1 MFNLKQNLS
10 MKKLLFFKNA
20 RGSNNL
26 KKALIIIKLSIL
38 LLSINLIY
46 ITATGYTHSD
56 LLTEVK
62 QEVEIKGTVTDANTG
77 EPLPGVN
84 ILEKAT
90 QSGTST
96 DQDGNYTI
104 TVSGPDAVL
113 IFSSVGYLSE
123 EVDVAGRTTINLTLV
138 ESIEALDEIVVI
150 GYGSVKKRELTGSV
164 ASMKE
169 DDFNQGVF
177 SDPVQLIQGKVAGL
191 SVVRPNGGD
200 PNSGFEILLR
210 GSSSVKGSLQPLIVV
225 DGIPGGSL
233 EAIAPEDIESID
245 ILKDGSAAAI
255 YGTRGTNGVLLV
267 TTKKGQ
273 RGKMQVEFSSRFFT
287 ERLLNKIEVLS
298 ADVYRSVKEEW
309 DQSDNISKVNK
320 AASMEDYG
328 YNTDWFDE
336 ITREPF
342 SHNQHLSLS
351 GGSENTSYRL
361 SFDYLSQ
368 EGILLNS
375 SRKDYKV
382 SLNMQQLALNDRLMF
397 NTQLGMTNSNYHP
410 VDYNAVR
417 QCIKRNPT
425 QPVYNPDGSVFEVPG
440 WQNDNPVGILTE
452 RSDDK
457 KITRYFV
464 NLGADLNITEA
475 LKVGVLTGLHIIDSL
490 GGYYQPSYS
499 FPQET
504 AGTYGRAEREMY
516 AKSVTT
522 FESVIEWK
530 KQLSHH
536 NINIIGGYS
545 YQDFIYEGFEASNT
559 NFVTDEVKYNYLGLG
574 TYLTEG
580 SATMDSD
587 KKQSRLI
594 AFFARGAY
602 NFRGRY
608 FISASVRREGSSKFG
623 ANNKWGT
630 FPAVSAAW
638 DISNEDFMS
647 AFDIQMLKLRAGYG
661 VTGNEGLDDPY
672 VPLIRYGYEGR
683 FYYEGNYIQGF
694 GPISNPN
701 PDLKWETKHEYNIG
715 LDWLI
720 LNSRLGG
727 TVDYY
732 IRDTKDLLELY
743 DVPKPPNLHDQT
755 WQNVGSLR
763 NSGIEFSIN
772 AEPVVREK
780 FNWRFDFNIDYRKNK
795 LLSLSND
802 YFTLEGRNL
811 GDIGPPGVEA
821 WTHRYEVGKPLGNIH
836 GYVFEGLD
844 STGGW
849 IFRDYDPVND
859 TSDGRINVADR
870 DVVGNGIPDLYM
882 GLSTTLRYGNLDLTI
897 MCRGMFGQQ
906 IINAKR
912 IWYDNPSFLPDN
924 VMKTALDEDV
934 WDEPDFSSYY
944 VEDADFVKVDNIT
957 IGYKLPVKNIGWIT
971 AARIYLTGTNLFV
984 ITGYTGVDPEV
995 SIRGLEPG
1003 NDNRFDYPSTRN
1015 FMVGFNVKF

>member
-1 MFNLKQNLS
+1 LVNLT
-10 MKKLLFFKNA
+10 
-20 RGSNNL
+20 
-26 KKALIIIKLSIL
+26 
-38 LLSINLIY
+38 Y
-46 ITATGYTHSD
+46 ITA
-56 LLTEVK
+56 
-62 QEVEIKGTVTDANTG
+62 QEIVIKGTVTDAATG
-77 EPLPGVN
+77 ETLPGVN
-84 ILEKAT
+84 IIEKGTQRGAT
-90 QSGTST
+90 TN
-96 DQDGNYTI
+96 QDGSYSI
-104 TVSGPDAVL
+104 TVSNSDAVL
-113 IFSSVGYLSE
+113 VFSFVGYLSE
-123 EVDVAGRTTINLTLV
+123 EVDVAGRAAINLTLV

-177 SDPVQLIQGKVAGL
+177 SDPIQLIQGKVAGL
-191 SVVRPNGGD
+191 SIVRPNGGD
-200 PNSGFEILLR
+200 PNSGFEVLLR

-233 EAIAPEDIESID
+233 ESLAPQDIESID

-255 YGTRGTNGVLLV
+255 YGTRGTNGVILV

-273 RGKMQVEFSSRFFT
+273 KGQMQVEFSSRFFT

-298 ADVYRSVKEEW
+298 ADEYRAVKEEW
-309 DQSDNISKVNK
+309 SQSDDERKANK
-320 AASMEDYG
+320 TANMIDYG
-328 YNTDWFDE
+328 SSTDWFDA
-336 ITREPF
+336 ITRDPF

-361 SFDYLSQ
+361 SFDYLSH
-368 EGILLNS
+368 EGILLNN
-375 SRKDYKV
+375 SRKEYKV
-382 SLNMQQLALNDRLMF
+382 SLNMQQLALKDRLMF

-425 QPVYNPDGSVFEVPG
+425 MPVYNTDGSVYEVPG

-457 KITRYFV
+457 KISRYFV
-464 NLGADLNITEA
+464 NLGADLNITEE
-475 LKVGVLTGLHIIDSL
+475 LKIGVLTGLHIVDSL

-504 AGTYGRAEREMY
+504 AGTYGRAQREVY
-516 AKSVTT
+516 AKSITT

-530 KQLSHH
+530 KHLTNH

-559 NFVTDEVKYNYLGLG
+559 NFVTDEIEYNNLGLG

-608 FISASVRREGSSKFG
+608 FISASIRREGSSKFG

-630 FPAVSAAW
+630 FPAVSVAW

-647 AFDIQMLKLRAGYG
+647 AIELQMLKLRLGYG

-683 FYYEGNYIQGF
+683 FYYEGAYVQGF
-694 GPISNPN
+694 G
-701 PDLKWETKHEYNIG
+701 
-715 LDWLI
+715 
-720 LNSRLGG
+720 
-727 TVDYY
+727 
-732 IRDTKDLLELY
+732 
-743 DVPKPPNLHDQT
+743 
-755 WQNVGSLR
+755 
-763 NSGIEFSIN
+763 
-772 AEPVVREK
+772 
-780 FNWRFDFNIDYRKNK
+780 
-795 LLSLSND
+795 
-802 YFTLEGRNL
+802 
-811 GDIGPPGVEA
+811 
-821 WTHRYEVGKPLGNIH
+821 
-836 GYVFEGLD
+836 
-844 STGGW
+844 
-849 IFRDYDPVND
+849 PVND

-870 DVVGNGIPDLYM
+870 DVIGNGIPDLFM
-882 GLSTTLRYGNLDLTI
+882 GLSTTVQYGNWDVTI

-912 IWYDNPSFLPDN
+912 IWYDNPSFIPEN

-934 WDEPDFSSYY
+934 WDSPDFSSYY

-957 IGYKLPVKNIGWIT
+957 IGYRLPVKNLGWIT
-971 AARIYLTGTNLFV
+971 SARIYLTGTNLFV

-1003 NDNRFDYPSTRN
+1003 NDNRFDYPSTRT
-1015 FMVGFNVKF
+1015 FMVDFNVKF

>member
-1 MFNLKQNLS
+1 
-10 MKKLLFFKNA
+10 MKRLL
-20 RGSNNL
+20 
-26 KKALIIIKLSIL
+26 ITIKLTAL
-38 LLSINLIY
+38 LLSVTLISV
-46 ITATGYTHSD
+46 TATDYTLSGNLSAD
-56 LLTEVK
+56 KEIAACKQEFEVK
-62 QEVEIKGTVTDANTG
+62 GNITDAETG

-84 ILEKAT
+84 VVEKET
-90 QSGTST
+90 QRGTAT
-96 DQDGNYTI
+96 DQDGNYSI
-104 TVSGPDAVL
+104 KVSGPDAVL
-113 IFSSVGYLSE
+113 VFSSVGYLSE
-123 EVDVAGRTTINLTLV
+123 EIDVAGQTKIDLTLV

-150 GYGSVKKRELTGSV
+150 GYGSIKRREVTGSV
-164 ASMKE
+164 ASVKE

-177 SDPVQLIQGKVAGL
+177 FDPVQLVQGKVAGL
-191 SVVRPNGGD
+191 SIVRPNGGD

-255 YGTRGTNGVLLV
+255 YGTRGTNGVILV

-273 RGKMQVEFSSRFFT
+273 KGRMQVEFSSKFFT
-287 ERLLNKIEVLS
+287 ERLLNRIEVLS
-298 ADVYRSVKEEW
+298 ADEYRAVKEEW
-309 DQSDNISKVNK
+309 SQSDDIRKVNK
-320 AASMEDYG
+320 AGGMVDYG
-328 YNTDWFDE
+328 DNTDWFDE
-336 ITREPF
+336 ITRNPF

-351 GGSENTSYRL
+351 GGSESTSYRL

-375 SRKDYKV
+375 SRKEYRV
-382 SLNMQQLALNDRLMF
+382 GLNMQQLALKDRLMF
-397 NTQLGMTNSNYHP
+397 NTQLGVTNSNYHP

-417 QCIKRNPT
+417 ECIKRNPT
-425 QPVYNPDGSVFEVPG
+425 MPVYNTDGSVFEVPG

-464 NLGADLNITEA
+464 NLGADLNITKA
-475 LKVGVLTGLHIIDSL
+475 LKFGVLTGLHIVDSL

-504 AGTYGRAEREMY
+504 AGTFGRAEREMY

-530 KQLSHH
+530 KQLSNHS
-536 NINIIGGYS
+536 INIIGGYS

-559 NFVTDEVKYNYLGLG
+559 NFVTDEIEYNNLELG

-580 SATMDSD
+580 SATMNSD

-630 FPAVSAAW
+630 FPAVSVAW
-638 DISNEDFMS
+638 DISREDFMS
-647 AFDIQMLKLRAGYG
+647 ALDIQMLKLRVGYG

-683 FYYEGNYIQGF
+683 FYYEGGYMQGF
-694 GPISNPN
+694 GPVSNPN
-701 PDLKWETKHEYNIG
+701 PDLKWETKHEYNFGI
-715 LDWLI
+715 DWLV

-727 TVDYY
+727 TIDYY

-743 DVPKPPNLHDQT
+743 DVPKPPNLYDQT

-763 NSGIEFSIN
+763 NSGIEFTIN
-772 AEPVVREK
+772 AQPVVREK
-780 FNWRFDFNIDYRKNK
+780 LIWRFDFNVDYRKNK

-836 GYVFEGLD
+836 GYVFEAFD
-844 STGGW
+844 STGAW

-859 TSDGRINVADR
+859 TSDGRITVADR
-870 DVVGNGIPDLYM
+870 DVIGNGVPDLYM
-882 GLSTTLRYGNLDLTI
+882 GLSTTIQYGNWDLSI

-906 IINAKR
+906 VINAKR
-912 IWYDNPSFLPDN
+912 IWYDNPSFLPEN
-924 VMKTALDEDV
+924 VMKTALDEPV
-934 WDEPDFSSYY
+934 WDSPDFSSYY
-944 VEDADFVKVDNIT
+944 VEDADFIKVDNIT
-957 IGYKLPVKNIGWIT
+957 IGYRLPVKNLGWIT
-971 AARIYLTGTNLFV
+971 SARIYLTGTDLLV
-984 ITGYTGVDPEV
+984 ITGYSGVDPEV

-1015 FMVGFNVKF
+1015 YMVGFNVKF

>member
-1 MFNLKQNLS
+1 
-10 MKKLLFFKNA
+10 MKRLL
-20 RGSNNL
+20 
-26 KKALIIIKLSIL
+26 ITIKLTAL
-38 LLSINLIY
+38 LLSVTLISV
-46 ITATGYTHSD
+46 TATDYTLSGNLSAD
-56 LLTEVK
+56 KEIAACKQEFEVK
-62 QEVEIKGTVTDANTG
+62 GNITDAETG

-84 ILEKAT
+84 VVEKET
-90 QSGTST
+90 QRGTAT
-96 DQDGNYTI
+96 DQDGNYSI
-104 TVSGPDAVL
+104 KVSGPDAVL
-113 IFSSVGYLSE
+113 VFSSVGYLSE
-123 EVDVAGRTTINLTLV
+123 EIDVAGQTKIDLTLV

-150 GYGSVKKRELTGSV
+150 GYGSIKRREVTGSV
-164 ASMKE
+164 ASVKE

-177 SDPVQLIQGKVAGL
+177 FDPVQLVQGKVAGL
-191 SVVRPNGGD
+191 SIVRPNGGD

-255 YGTRGTNGVLLV
+255 YGTRGTNGVILV

-273 RGKMQVEFSSRFFT
+273 KGRMQVEFSSKFFT
-287 ERLLNKIEVLS
+287 ERLLNRIEVLS
-298 ADVYRSVKEEW
+298 ADEYRAVKEEW
-309 DQSDNISKVNK
+309 SQSDDIRKVNK
-320 AASMEDYG
+320 AGGMVDYG
-328 YNTDWFDE
+328 DNTDWFDE
-336 ITREPF
+336 ITRNPF

-351 GGSENTSYRL
+351 GGSESTSYRL

-375 SRKDYKV
+375 SRKEYRV
-382 SLNMQQLALNDRLMF
+382 GLNMQQLALKDRLMF
-397 NTQLGMTNSNYHP
+397 NTQLGVTNSNYHP

-417 QCIKRNPT
+417 ECIKRNPT
-425 QPVYNPDGSVFEVPG
+425 MPVYNTDGSVFEVPG

-464 NLGADLNITEA
+464 NLGADLNITKA
-475 LKVGVLTGLHIIDSL
+475 LKFGVLTGLHIVDSL

-504 AGTYGRAEREMY
+504 AGTFGRAEREMY

-530 KQLSHH
+530 KQLSNHS
-536 NINIIGGYS
+536 INIIGGYS

-559 NFVTDEVKYNYLGLG
+559 NFVTDEIEYNNLELG

-580 SATMDSD
+580 SATMNSD

-630 FPAVSAAW
+630 FPAVSVAW
-638 DISNEDFMS
+638 DISREDFMS
-647 AFDIQMLKLRAGYG
+647 ALDIQMLKLRVGYG

-683 FYYEGNYIQGF
+683 FYYEGGYMQGF
-694 GPISNPN
+694 GPVSNPN
-701 PDLKWETKHEYNIG
+701 PDLKWETKHEYNFGI
-715 LDWLI
+715 DWLV

-727 TVDYY
+727 TIDYY

-743 DVPKPPNLHDQT
+743 DVPKPPNLYDQT

-763 NSGIEFSIN
+763 NSGIEFTIN
-772 AEPVVREK
+772 AQPVVREK
-780 FNWRFDFNIDYRKNK
+780 LIWRFDFNVDYRKNK

-836 GYVFEGLD
+836 GYVFEAFD
-844 STGGW
+844 STGAW

-859 TSDGRINVADR
+859 TSDGRITVADR
-870 DVVGNGIPDLYM
+870 DVIGNGIPDLYM
-882 GLSTTLRYGNLDLTI
+882 GLSTTIQYGNWDLSI

-906 IINAKR
+906 VINAKR
-912 IWYDNPSFLPDN
+912 IWYDNPSFLPEN
-924 VMKTALDEDV
+924 VMKTALDEPV
-934 WDEPDFSSYY
+934 WDSPDFSSYY
-944 VEDADFVKVDNIT
+944 VEDADFIKVDNIT
-957 IGYKLPVKNIGWIT
+957 IGYRLPVKNLGWIT
-971 AARIYLTGTNLFV
+971 SARIYLTGTDLLV
-984 ITGYTGVDPEV
+984 ITGYSGVDPEV

-1015 FMVGFNVKF
+1015 YMVGFNVKF